1 MRINGPLYLLSNFT
15 RGRGARVFA
24 VYTLDQRAD
33 LIGAANGL
41 GASPA

>member
-1 MRINGPLYLLSNFT
+1 MLINGPLDLLSIFT
-15 RGRGARVFA
+15 RGSGASVFA

-41 GASPA
+41 GASLA